1 MISILMPI
9 LYDSENKIDAFES
22 VIFQTFV
29 KWELLIGIYAKME
42 NFEKVWNFFS
52 KFENSNSKIKLVRL
66 EKRSRSEALTELYK
80 TANPNCEWVAIK
92 SVHDIWLNNKLAQ
105 QMNIAKYNQYKIIG
119 TQIRYMIGRDYSRRL
134 PSGDITNVDF
144 NKKNGINGSTVIIHK
159 STNPKW
165 DIYPDKDFWIK
176 LQNSGVLLYN
186 LVGTYVLTM
195 NDLCPSIRK

>member
-1 MISILMPI
+1 MPI

-22 VIFQTFV
+22 VLLQTFV

-80 TANPNCEWVAIK
+80 TANPSCEWVAIK

-144 NKKNGINGSTVIIHK
+144 NKKNGINGSTAIIHK

-176 LQNSGVLLYN
+176 LQNSGFPLYN